1 VDDPATN
8 PSVHLHFTTVP
19 QKFGGTVR
27 RPPGQHR
34 RHKKSKQYRQEKAA
48 AFPRISKLGLG
59 FSACYIPFEADLE
72 INHLMACAKNDEAR
86 PGLYS
91 IRATCI
97 LFFILAYSALTLGNS
112 SYFLSCLFRPN
123 KQRGIYVSQRHV
135 QTGEHRL
142 LR

>member
-48 AFPRISKLGLG
+48 AFPRISKLGFCG
-59 FSACYIPFEADLE
+59 SAC
-72 INHLMACAKNDEAR
+72 
-86 PGLYS
+86 
-91 IRATCI
+91 
-97 LFFILAYSALTLGNS
+97 
-112 SYFLSCLFRPN
+112 
-123 KQRGIYVSQRHV
+123 
-135 QTGEHRL
+135 
-142 LR
+142 